1 MPTGV
6 TISLTRWTFVGK
18 VMSLLFNMLSRF
30 GIFTS
35 KKQVSFNFMAA
46 VTIGSD
52 FGAPPPNKVSHSMV
66 GLLVISSKR
75 AYSIPRS
82 AEPKKP
88 CGRPLLTLTSTG
100 ITQTLKG
107 RSGWVFVGSPG
118 AHNIFFE
125 SSEHLWQVWGLILNT
140 ISPLLLSC
148 LGFSFVLG
156 SGVSFFG
163 GIQLSPVDGCSAAS
177 CNFGVLAGEDECM
190 SFYFAILF
198 CFFFFFLISL
208 LTKKTLKTKRE
219 WLIYI
224 NSNVNHITI
233 FAFQS
238 SLLGEILFFS
248 LWNALQ
254 KLLHLNIF
262 KNSVWEN
269 VRTK

>member
-1 MPTGV
+1 
-6 TISLTRWTFVGK
+6 
-18 VMSLLFNMLSRF
+18 
-30 GIFTS
+30 
-35 KKQVSFNFMAA
+35 
-46 VTIGSD
+46 
-52 FGAPPPNKVSHSMV
+52 MV

-82 AEPKKP
+82 AEPKNP
-88 CGRPLLTLTSTG
+88 CGRPLLTLTSIG

-125 SSEHLWQVWGLILNT
+125 PSEHLWQVWGLILNT
-140 ISPLLLSC
+140 ICLSYCLVWDSPLSSEVGYLFLMGSNFLL
-148 LGFSFVLG
+148 LMV
-156 SGVSFFG
+156 V
-163 GIQLSPVDGCSAAS
+163 QQQV
-177 CNFGVLAGEDECM
+177 
-190 SFYFAILF
+190 AILEF
-198 CFFFFFLISL
+198 SQEKMSACPSTLPSCFAFFFISL

-219 WLIYI
+219 LLIYI

-238 SLLGEILFFS
+238 SLLGEILFF
-248 LWNALQ
+248 LYEMDYK

-262 KNSVWEN
+262 KNSVWDN